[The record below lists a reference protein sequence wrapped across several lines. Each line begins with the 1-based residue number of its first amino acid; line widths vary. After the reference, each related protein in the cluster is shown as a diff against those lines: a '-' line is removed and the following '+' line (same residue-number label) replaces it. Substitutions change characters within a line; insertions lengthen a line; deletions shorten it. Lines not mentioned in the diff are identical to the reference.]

1 MCWSAGFRTATFLPR
16 KAASRLATLSADCWL
31 FIRLYAS
38 LEVGADGR
46 TRLAGRARAGRYV
59 EWCQHSHR
67 NQTPKTNRPVANQN
81 SGRRMESQPIRL
93 SASRNQVPTD
103 TAPTPTAPSII
114 VLTPAPPRGE
124 PDIRGCVVVAGAAV
138 TPECGGP
145 HRRWESHPAPST
157 GDISASRGPQL
168 RRGPSSP
175 MRSESSRA
183 QSRSRFCSR
192 ALHSSRVQPV
202 EHATLVCPVTRLTG
216 DISRSAARIGPSYRQ
231 WPLT

>member
-46 TRLAGRARAGRYV
+46 TRLAGRATGRYV

-67 NQTPKTNRPVANQN
+67 NQTPRTNRPVANQN

-124 PDIRGCVVVAGAAV
+124 PDIRGWVVVAGAAV

-168 RRGPSSP
+168 RRGREFSDEERQLTCSKSLALLLPRPSLL
-175 MRSESSRA
+175 ESSTRRA
-183 QSRSRFCSR
+183 RNLGLS
-192 ALHSSRVQPV
+192 
-202 EHATLVCPVTRLTG
+202 G
-216 DISRSAARIGPSYRQ
+216 DAPH
-231 WPLT
+231 W